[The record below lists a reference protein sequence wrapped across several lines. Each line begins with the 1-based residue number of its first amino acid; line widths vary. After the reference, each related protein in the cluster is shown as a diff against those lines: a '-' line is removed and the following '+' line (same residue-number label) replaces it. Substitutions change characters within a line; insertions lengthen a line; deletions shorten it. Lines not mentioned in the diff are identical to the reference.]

1 MAAHRVKKMEWKGRL
16 DVRKQLSSRVF
27 FPLFFFFFFFEQT
40 HHLWQVGSWS
50 PCASK

>member
-16 DVRKQLSSRVF
+16 DVRKLSSGVF
-27 FPLFFFFFFFEQT
+27 FPLFFFFFEQT